1 MCNRNGSRMLR
12 KLPKYL
18 RHLLISM
25 CILMAMAQPVFS
37 NVNNDLD
44 ETLMIEDKGGTHRKG
59 RCMS

>member
-18 RHLLISM
+18 QHLLISM
-25 CILMAMAQPVFS
+25 CILMTMAQPVFS

-44 ETLMIEDKGGTHRKG
+44 ETLMIEGKGGTHRKG